1 MTIVKVHL
9 YQFFVEEEDNTF
21 GYKSFGFW
29 QNPDTS
35 LQNIRNTALYCSV
48 VPANRFLCYSADS
61 RRHFSDFGYG
71 SQFNRSVSGSGRLP
85 SYVTMSSFCLRIVC
99 TGTYCTWLTI
109 NIST

>member
-61 RRHFSDFGYG
+61 RRHFSD
-71 SQFNRSVSGSGRLP
+71 LDMDP
-85 SYVTMSSFCLRIVC
+85 SLIALFPDPADCPHT
-99 TGTYCTWLTI
+99 
-109 NIST
+109 